1 MRFDLLTLYLL
12 AVGTLL
18 LSAGM
23 TLWEREARPQ
33 RRRELGILAAAYAT
47 LAFGCAVAI
56 GRHIFPGTII
66 SGASNL
72 ILVSGYLLVLHGVA
86 SLSGRRH
93 RKASVI
99 LLVLLAATW
108 VLAGSAWGG
117 GLWNYVSALPIALVS
132 AATAWEVTRSDRL
145 RGLRSRPIV
154 VGIVA
159 FHALFYATRIFALPP
174 LAEHFGP
181 DILSVAAKITMYEG
195 VLYSVGMPMA
205 LLALIR
211 EEAHEQLLNA
221 SQTDYLTG
229 VGNRRWFFEQGEK
242 LVQKHLARQPV
253 SLLLFDLDHF
263 KTINDRFG
271 HSTGDEV
278 LKLFAH
284 IALRSLGPNAI
295 FARVGG
301 EEFAALVPGQTRMD
315 ARAAGQSLS
324 IAFSN
329 AAEAGIDGVCV
340 DATVSIGLAELGN
353 GMATLSSAMSAADR
367 ALYAAKAL
375 GRNRIELA
383 EPVEQTAP

>member
-1 MRFDLLTLYLL
+1 MRFDLLTLYVL

-18 LSAGM
+18 LSTGM
-23 TLWEREARPQ
+23 TLWERQARPQ
-33 RRRELGILAAAYAT
+33 RRRELGILALGYAT
-47 LAFGCAVAI
+47 LALGCGVAI
-56 GRHIFPGTII
+56 GRHLFPGVTL
-66 SGASNL
+66 SAASNL
-72 ILVSGYLLVLHGVA
+72 ILVSGYLLILHGVA
-86 SLSGRRH
+86 SLSGRHH
-93 RKASVI
+93 RTASVA
-99 LLVLLAATW
+99 LLATLAATW
-108 VLAGSAWGG
+108 VLAGPTWMID
-117 GLWNYVSALPIALVS
+117 LWNYISAVPIALIS
-132 AATAWEVTRSDRL
+132 AATAWEIARSDRL
-145 RGLRSRPIV
+145 RGLRSRRIAI
-154 VGIVA
+154 GIVSV
-159 FHALFYATRIFALPP
+159 HAAFYATRAFALAP
-174 LAEHFGP
+174 LAELFGA

-195 VLYSVGMPMA
+195 VLYSVSLPMA

-211 EEAHEQLLNA
+211 EEAHEQLLSA

-229 VGNRRWFFEQGEK
+229 VGNRRWFFEQGER

-284 IALRSLGPNAI
+284 VALCSLGPGAI

-315 ARAAGQSLS
+315 ARATGQALS
-324 IAFSN
+324 ADFSR
-329 AAEAGIDGVCV
+329 AAEAGIGGVRV
-340 DATVSIGLAELGN
+340 DATVSIGLAELGD
-353 GMATLSSAMSAADR
+353 GIATLSGAMSAADR

-383 EPVEQTAP
+383 ELVDDAR